1 MLLSPFSPPNDAVKL
16 IISVAKLGRY
26 RVQNSNLVHDTDHS
40 DAIFR
45 VLYQNLQENVGINS
59 TMSNYTKVATFKI
72 IIH

>member
-1 MLLSPFSPPNDAVKL
+1 MLLSPFSQPNDAVKL

-59 TMSNYTKVATFKI
+59 TTSNYTKVATFKI